1 MFLFPRDSDI
11 ADYVEKYNKYEA
23 DYVRRIKA
31 KYFSKNAMNGG
42 EQPLLSWWYA
52 VLRLDVRFMWESV
65 QSVAH
70 GLVK

>member
-42 EQPLLSWWYA
+42 EQPLLS
-52 VLRLDVRFMWESV
+52 
-65 QSVAH
+65 
-70 GLVK
+70 